1 MSAPALVLAS
11 TSRCRAQLL
20 QRLRVPFTQCA
31 PHVDEAERTGEAGVD
46 RALRLA
52 MAKAQAAANE
62 RGEALLIGSDQVAT
76 LDGAVLH
83 KPGSAENAQ
92 AQLRASSKRA
102 VVFHT
107 AVSVLDTRDLSQHTC
122 VDTTTAHFRALD
134 EAAIRRYVEQELP
147 LDCAGSFKCEGSGI
161 ALFEQIDTRDPT
173 ALIGLPL
180 IALARLLRE
189 CGVELP

>member
-1 MSAPALVLAS
+1 M
-11 TSRCRAQLL
+11 
-20 QRLRVPFTQCA
+20 
-31 PHVDEAERTGEAGVD
+31 
-46 RALRLA
+46 
-52 MAKAQAAANE
+52 
-62 RGEALLIGSDQVAT
+62 
-76 LDGAVLH
+76 
-83 KPGSAENAQ
+83 
-92 AQLRASSKRA
+92 RASSKRA

-107 AVSVLDTRDLSQHTC
+107 AVSVLDTRDLRHHTY